1 MEKEILGTF
10 TISNNEQ
17 VNGSLKKAGEFI
29 KLTCWSKN
37 NFSFDGITDA
47 IYGLDQQLNT
57 LSLLDCSG
65 DVRPAVRNN
74 TKFFTSE
81 ISAHL
86 LISGSKKVEPNDKFG
101 FASIEVKNPK
111 RLLTN
116 ADDLME
122 NIVNDYLQE
131 GNSILDFVNLKTIF
145 SADTNLG
152 KVSLV
157 CNSFIE
163 RTSSEL
169 SLNLQSKLFV
179 LFDFQESTVID
190 DVLHRVK
197 EICQFLRFI
206 SGNEIYFENI
216 VLKES
221 EQSYEHVKVL
231 SNNFVINENY
241 NPLGLTRPLIDV
253 EHPQFNEIMKSWF
266 KDRERDKARYNFYYN
281 FFQVQ
286 YNEARMI
293 SSASVFDILYG
304 TRGKKTLDQVVEEK
318 LKAVKKLVKEKF
330 DTFEPI
336 REELIRQI
344 SNVKRIAHK
353 DRIEKRITLIDS
365 QDDEIANVCKKI
377 RDVLK
382 YALSARN
389 VFVHG
394 TPSDIITT
402 EDAYEYQS
410 LFTNIFEFVYIT
422 SELVEAGWDMNSFAK
437 NSWHHQI
444 RQMQFN
450 LANEIDE
457 FLSAIST
464 KKDSKQAHQS

>member
-10 TISNNEQ
+10 TISNNDQ
-17 VNGSLKKAGEFI
+17 INGSLKKTGEFI
-29 KLTCWSKN
+29 KLACWSKN
-37 NFSFDGITDA
+37 DFSFDGSTDA
-47 IYGLDQQLNT
+47 IYGLDQQHNT
-57 LSLLDCSG
+57 ISLLDCLG
-65 DVRPAVRNN
+65 EVRPAIRNN

-86 LISGSKKVEPNDKFG
+86 LISGSKKVKHDDKFG
-101 FASIEVKNPK
+101 FASIEVKKPK

-116 ADDLME
+116 ADNLME
-122 NIVNDYLQE
+122 NIVEDYLQE
-131 GNSILDFVNLKTIF
+131 ENSLLDFVNLKTIF
-145 SADTNLG
+145 SADTSLG

-179 LFDFQESTVID
+179 LFDFQESIVIS
-190 DVLHRVK
+190 DVLGRAK
-197 EICQFLRFI
+197 EICQFFRFI

-216 VLKES
+216 LLKES
-221 EQSYEHVKVL
+221 EQSCEDIEVL

-241 NPLGLTRPLIDV
+241 NPTGLTRPLIDV
-253 EHPQFNEIMKSWF
+253 GHPKFNEIIKNWF
-266 KDRERDKARYNFYYN
+266 KDCERSKVRYNFYNN
-281 FFQVQ
+281 FFEVQ

-304 TRGKKTLDQVVEEK
+304 TRGKKTLDKVIEEK
-318 LKAVKKLVKEKF
+318 LAVTTKFVKEEF
-330 DTFEPI
+330 DKSEPI

-344 SNVKRIAHK
+344 KSVKRIALR
-353 DRIEKRITLIDS
+353 DRIEKRIALIDS

-402 EDAYEYQS
+402 EDAYEYQR

-422 SELVEAGWDMNSFAK
+422 SELVEAGWDMNRFAQ

-444 RQMQFN
+444 RQLQFN
-450 LANEIDE
+450 LANDIDE
-457 FLSAIST
+457 FLSAIS
-464 KKDSKQAHQS
+464 KKKGN

>member
-17 VNGSLKKAGEFI
+17 VNGSLKKTGEFI
-29 KLTCWSKN
+29 KLTCWSKSD
-37 NFSFDGITDA
+37 FSFDGSTDA

-57 LSLLDCSG
+57 LSLLNCFG
-65 DVRPAVRNN
+65 DVCPAIRNN

-81 ISAHL
+81 VSAYL
-86 LISGSKKVEPNDKFG
+86 LISGSKKVGASDKFG

-122 NIVNDYLQE
+122 NIVKEYLQE

-145 SADTNLG
+145 SADTSLG
-152 KVSLV
+152 EVSLV
-157 CNSFIE
+157 CNSSIE

-179 LFDFQESTVID
+179 LFDFQESIVIN

-197 EICQFLRFI
+197 EVCQLLRFI

-216 VLKES
+216 VLRES
-221 EQSYEHVKVL
+221 EQSIEHIEVL

-241 NPLGLTRPLIDV
+241 NPSGLSRPLIDIG
-253 EHPQFNEIMKSWF
+253 HPKFNEIMKSWF
-266 KDRERDKARYNFYYN
+266 KDRERAKPRYNFYNN

-304 TRGKKTLDQVVEEK
+304 TGGKKTLHKVINEK
-318 LKAVKKLVKEKF
+318 IGAVKTLVKKEF
-330 DTFEPI
+330 DTSEPI
-336 REELIRQI
+336 REDLLRQI

-353 DRIEKRITLIDS
+353 DRIEKRIDLIDS
-365 QDDEIANVCKKI
+365 QDREIGNVCKKI
-377 RDVLK
+377 RAVLR

-394 TPSDIITT
+394 TPSNIITT
-402 EDAYEYQS
+402 EDVYDYQS

-422 SELVEAGWDMNSFAK
+422 SELVEAGWDMNLFPK
-437 NSWHHQI
+437 NSWNHQI
-444 RQMQFN
+444 RQMQIN
-450 LANEIDE
+450 LANDIDE
-457 FLSAIST
+457 FLSTIET
-464 KKDSKQAHQS
+464 KKGN